1 VMELACRI
9 SGEKGRLRIVLPM
22 AQLERAYM
30 LMDALHGWLPNG
42 FILHDGSRNMVC
54 QYRAAGDGLYDGV
67 GLMLSADSID
77 CIKRMLFSV
86 LQRPAD
92 AVWLH
97 VDIET
102 DGGDV
107 SVRVVND

>member
-1 VMELACRI
+1 MELACRI
-9 SGEKGRLRIVLPM
+9 NGAKGSLRIALPM
-22 AQLERAYM
+22 AQLERAYI
-30 LMDALHGWLPNG
+30 LVDALRDCLPNG
-42 FILHDGSRNMVC
+42 FILHDRSRSMVC
-54 QYRAAGDGLYDGV
+54 QYRAAGDVLFDGV

-86 LQRPAD
+86 LQRPTD
-92 AVWLH
+92 AAWLH